1 MRIFLAR
8 PSYGLICP
16 GSEQSV
22 VHASVKH
29 QVLLK
34 PLTHSILADC
44 FNALWSAAIDNRKTL
59 QLDCIAMLHSDVGA
73 YPGWLD
79 TLVEDLYAN
88 NADMMSA
95 TIAIKDNSG
104 RVSTTVAVSENEW
117 IPPHALSFDELKQLP
132 PVFSSSDVGGMLLVN
147 SGCWV
152 ARLDRD
158 WCEDTDNIFFEIRSR
173 IEKRNGKRIAV
184 SIPEDFGFSR
194 KLHAAG
200 CKVMATQ
207 RVRIDHYGMHRWSNQ
222 LS

>member
-1 MRIFLAR
+1 MKRIFLAR
-8 PSYGLICP
+8 PSYGMICP

-34 PLTHSILADC
+34 PLTNSILPDC
-44 FNALWSAAIDNRKTL
+44 FNALWGAAVDNRKTL
-59 QLDCIAMLHSDVGA
+59 QLDLFAMLHSDVGA

-79 TLVEDLYAN
+79 TLVEDLYEYD
-88 NADMMSA
+88 ADMVSA

-104 RVSTTVAVSENEW
+104 RVSTVVQTTDNEW
-117 IPPHALSFDELKQLP
+117 DSPHALSFDELKHLP
-132 PVFSSSDVGGMLLVN
+132 PVFSSPDVGRPLLVN

-158 WCEDTDNIFFEIRSR
+158 WCEDTDNIFFEIKSR
-173 IEKRNGKRIAV
+173 IVQRDGKRIAV

-194 KLHAAG
+194 KLINAG

-207 RVRIDHYGMHRWSNQ
+207 RVRVDHYGMTRWKNY
-222 LS
+222 